1 MENKKRT
8 QITPTYL
15 INRFKEDMLMSAYT
29 TLKLTHQRLKGW
41 IYIVTYHVKYLVDG
55 FEIY

>member
-1 MENKKRT
+1 METKKRT

-15 INRFKEDMLMSAYT
+15 INRFNEDMLMSAYT
-29 TLKLTHQRLKGW
+29 TLKLTHQRLNGW
-41 IYIVTYHVKYLVDG
+41 IYSVTYHVKNLVDG